1 MKKLFLV
8 LFFVLI
14 VFGINVNAIELNDE
28 RNLKLRGYDG
38 IELPTGTLIQVINL
52 REFSTKYCDE
62 TTKVSF
68 TSTNDTFMQDM
79 KLIPKGTIFHG
90 FIEKMNEP
98 IVGTNASMVVKINK
112 MVLPDGFEIPM
123 RGYIYTNNGN
133 LIGGELTEPAV
144 WHKQPHFQQGFG
156 IGTIKY
162 VPGPERKMGEHLT
175 VAAGADLLI
184 VLSAPAWITHT
195 LTN

>member
-1 MKKLFLV
+1 MKRLFLIFIFIV
-8 LFFVLI
+8 L
-14 VFGINVNAIELNDE
+14 VFGINVNAIEIDDE
-28 RNLKLRGYDG
+28 RNLILRGYDG
-38 IELPTGTLIQVINL
+38 IELPAGTLIQVINL

-62 TTKVSF
+62 TTRVSF
-68 TSTNDTFMQDM
+68 TATNDTFMQDM

-98 IVGTNASMVVKINK
+98 IVGTNASMVVRITK
-112 MVLPDGFEIPM
+112 MVLPDSFSIPM
-123 RGYIYTNNGN
+123 KGYIYTNNGN
-133 LIGGELTEPAV
+133 LIGGGMTEPAV
-144 WHKQPHFQQGFG
+144 WHKQPHFQYGFG
-156 IGTIKY
+156 IGTIKF

-184 VLSAPAWITHT
+184 VLTAPLWITHT